1 MSKNIIIEIDSK
13 YREHLDLLKDIFPS
27 NDSGEITSDSEIVGA
42 LIESFMAFIQEQ
54 AQAHEHDSCGNGGCS
69 HSH

>member
-27 NDSGEITSDSEIVGA
+27 NDSWEITSDSEIVWA

-54 AQAHEHDSCGNGGCS
+54 AQAHEHDSCWNWWCS